1 MGINF
6 DNHRPI
12 YVQIMAY
19 INSQITR
26 GVWKPGEKLPS
37 VREFAIEVGVNPNT
51 VSRTYMEL
59 ERQEIVVSKRGQGTF
74 VTEDTSVIQ
83 ALKKTQASSQ
93 VDAFIGNMQNLG
105 LTKHEILSLIQERL
119 KDDKEAADHEY

>member
-1 MGINF
+1 MGLDF

-26 GVWKPGEKLPS
+26 GIWKPGEKLPS
-37 VREFAIEVGVNPNT
+37 VREFAIEAGVNPNT

-59 ERQEIVVSKRGQGTF
+59 ERQEIVQSKRGQGTF
-74 VTEDTSVIQ
+74 VTENQEIIHT
-83 ALKKTQASSQ
+83 LKKTQAATQ
-93 VDAFIGNMQNLG
+93 VDGFIENMRNLG
-105 LTKHEILSLIQERL
+105 LTKDEILSLVQERL
-119 KDDKEAADHEY
+119 KNDKEGADHEG